1 MKKYKSIIAVFILIF
16 SFSAVINAGELT
28 IKTEQNK
35 KQNRIEG
42 TKDKMENQETAIL
55 GAGCFWC
62 VEAIFQ
68 KLKGVISVEPGYAG
82 GSVANPSY
90 EAVCTGKTGH
100 AEVAKI
106 IFNPKIISYEQ
117 LLKVFWEIHDP
128 TTVNRQG
135 NDVGEQYRSVI
146 FYTTSEQKKIAEK
159 VKSELDKSGYYE
171 KPIVTQIEPFIHFYE
186 AEDYHKNY
194 YENNKDKPYCRFV
207 ISPKVKKFEK
217 LFSDKIIKK

>member
-1 MKKYKSIIAVFILIF
+1 MKKYKSIITIFILIF

-159 VKSELDKSGYYE
+159 VKSKLNKSGYYE
-171 KPIVTQIEPFIHFYE
+171 KPIVTQIEPLIHFYE

>member
-1 MKKYKSIIAVFILIF
+1 MKKYKSIITIFILIF

-28 IKTEQNK
+28 IKSEQNK

>member
-1 MKKYKSIIAVFILIF
+1 MKKYKSIITIFILIF

>member
-42 TKDKMENQETAIL
+42 NKDKMENQETAIL

-171 KPIVTQIEPFIHFYE
+171 KPIVTQIEPLIHFYE